1 LGKDLVYSKRVAAED
16 GTNSMAVEFIRTRQ
30 FFGLL
35 HTLGVHATSEP
46 HRPLVSH
53 LSLDSTLYNKGLMLK
68 KLENLL
74 KLCEKGNLNI
84 GKQDLPQTALKP
96 GDMAIVN
103 EYSLE
108 SFR

>member
-1 LGKDLVYSKRVAAED
+1 MYSKRVAADD
-16 GTNSMAVEFIRTRQ
+16 GTNSLTVDFIRTRQ
-30 FFGLL
+30 FFALL

-53 LSLDSTLYNKGLMLK
+53 LSLDSTLYTNGLVLK

-74 KLCEKGNLNI
+74 KLCEKGNLNL
-84 GKQDLPQTALKP
+84 GKHEQAQAALKP
-96 GDMAIVN
+96 GDMAIIN